1 MKQLL
6 KTLKIIS
13 SVILILIL
21 VLVLFQKLTDSK
33 LTIGN
38 IYIFQVATSS
48 MVPDYEV
55 GDVIIVKKTAPE
67 SLEVGDDVTYL
78 GSAPGVKDLRI
89 THRIVE
95 KKFYEQDGK
104 YYFRTKG
111 IANEVE
117 DPQINEDNIYGKVV
131 YHTILFSFLGRLLTN
146 MIVYYVVFIVIGVS
160 VSYDIISSWLIK
172 GDDDDEWR

>member
-1 MKQLL
+1 MKHLM
-6 KTLKIIS
+6 KTIKIIS
-13 SVILILIL
+13 SVLLILIL
-21 VLVLFQKLTDSK
+21 VLVIFQKLTDSK

-48 MVPDYEV
+48 MVPEYEV
-55 GDVIIVKKTAPE
+55 GDVIVVKKTAPE

-78 GSAPGVKDLRI
+78 GVDPGVKDLRI

-95 KKFYEQDGK
+95 KKYYDKDGK

-131 YHTILFSFLGRLLTN
+131 YHTIIFSFLGRLLTN
-146 MIVYYVVFIVIGVS
+146 IIVYYVVFIVIGVS
-160 VSYDIISSWLIK
+160 VSYDIISSWMDRK
-172 GDDDDEWR
+172 DEEDE

>member
-67 SLEVGDDVTYL
+67 SLEVGDDVT
-78 GSAPGVKDLRI
+78 
-89 THRIVE
+89 
-95 KKFYEQDGK
+95 
-104 YYFRTKG
+104 
-111 IANEVE
+111 
-117 DPQINEDNIYGKVV
+117 
-131 YHTILFSFLGRLLTN
+131 
-146 MIVYYVVFIVIGVS
+146 
-160 VSYDIISSWLIK
+160 
-172 GDDDDEWR
+172 

>member
-13 SVILILIL
+13 SVVLILIL

-111 IANEVE
+111 IANE
-117 DPQINEDNIYGKVV
+117 
-131 YHTILFSFLGRLLTN
+131 HTILFSFLGRLLTN

-172 GDDDDEWR
+172 GDDDDDE

>member
-1 MKQLL
+1 MKHLW
-6 KTLKIIS
+6 KAVKIIC

-21 VLVLFQKLTDSK
+21 VLVIFQKVTDSK

-38 IYIFQVATSS
+38 VYIFQVATSS
-48 MVPDYEV
+48 MVPDYQV
-55 GDVIIVKKTAPE
+55 GDVIVVKKTDPAE
-67 SLEVGDDVTYL
+67 LEVGDDVTYL
-78 GSAPGVKDLRI
+78 GVEQGVKDLRI

-95 KKFYEQDGK
+95 KKLYDQDGK

-131 YHTILFSFLGRLLTN
+131 YHTVIFSFLGRLLTN
-146 MIVYYVVFIVIGVS
+146 MIVYYVVFIALGVS
-160 VSYDIISSWLIK
+160 ISYDVISSWMDRK
-172 GDDDDEWR
+172 DDEDE

>member
-1 MKQLL
+1 MKHLL
-6 KTLKIIS
+6 KAIKIFFSIIL
-13 SVILILIL
+13 VLILI
-21 VLVLFQKLTDSK
+21 LVLFQKLTDSK

-55 GDVIIVKKTAPE
+55 GDVIVVKKTSPE
-67 SLEVGDDVTYL
+67 DLEVGDDVTYL
-78 GSAPGVKDLRI
+78 GVEQGVKDLRI

-95 KKFYEQDGK
+95 KKYYDKDGK

-131 YHTILFSFLGRLLTN
+131 YHTILLSFLGRLLTN
-146 MIVYYVVFIVIGVS
+146 IIVYYIVFIVVGVT
-160 VSYDIISSWLIK
+160 VSYDIISSWMFRK
-172 GDDDDEWR
+172 DDEDE